1 MSLLLKMLSVLLF
14 VSVVVFSYH
23 KLSHISLL
31 QGFEKASIFSQFV
44 SLKGSD
50 KWIVAE
56 LTTTEQVHRAN
67 GKRLKYLDI
76 LVQSANLNEAF
87 QANFNYYLK
96 VSELEFSLVGDTVI
110 FTVPDLYLV
119 TPVAF
124 DTATFNPVCHASLFS
139 NCNKINAQL
148 MSELSEELA
157 AKGMEKMPS
166 IYDAAAKSLADN
178 FYHFVKDGKTGFKYK
193 TIAVG
198 FKKEGG
204 PSRRLFSYD

>member
-1 MSLLLKMLSVLLF
+1 M
-14 VSVVVFSYH
+14 
-23 KLSHISLL
+23 
-31 QGFEKASIFSQFV
+31 
-44 SLKGSD
+44 
-50 KWIVAE
+50 
-56 LTTTEQVHRAN
+56 
-67 GKRLKYLDI
+67 
-76 LVQSANLNEAF
+76 
-87 QANFNYYLK
+87 
-96 VSELEFSLVGDTVI
+96 
-110 FTVPDLYLV
+110 PDLYLV

-166 IYDAAAKSLADN
+166 IYDAAAKSLADD

-204 PSRRLFSYD
+204 PHDDCSVTTNVEKGEGDVLPVRSRIRFSVGGKNV